1 MQATVELMPINPL
14 QTHAR
19 LFSMLVLSWAL
30 ASCGTSTPR
39 VVCPASSSSSTTCTC
54 GSGTAACPISPGPAF
69 LYASGGGTIAG
80 FSIDHSTGALSQVAT
95 ATGPSISYGLAA
107 VNNQFL
113 FASDR
118 SQGQMDG
125 FSINQTT
132 GVLTTLQGS
141 PFPAGTLSAPTGLAS
156 PSGSSFLYAADIA
169 AVDSFTVNS
178 AGMPSAIMGSPF
190 PSGSSLF
197 LAADPS
203 GEFLYAPDANPPGS
217 VIAFT
222 ISSTGALTAVP
233 DSPFAIPGQTDS
245 LPTGIVDTGSY
256 VYVTLSLTSQ
266 IAAFSIVTGTGAL
279 TPVPNS
285 PFPTGAN
292 PAAIVFANGFLY
304 VLNDGS
310 ISGYSINSSSGVLT
324 PLSGSPFAI
333 VGLAIAADSLDQYLY
348 VSGLT
353 GIQAF
358 SIDPIS
364 GSLTPVAGSPF
375 PASLTLPQVLTVVQI
390 PPP

>member
-1 MQATVELMPINPL
+1 
-14 QTHAR
+14 
-19 LFSMLVLSWAL
+19 
-30 ASCGTSTPR
+30 
-39 VVCPASSSSSTTCTC
+39 
-54 GSGTAACPISPGPAF
+54 
-69 LYASGGGTIAG
+69 
-80 FSIDHSTGALSQVAT
+80 
-95 ATGPSISYGLAA
+95 
-107 VNNQFL
+107 
-113 FASDR
+113 
-118 SQGQMDG
+118 
-125 FSINQTT
+125 
-132 GVLTTLQGS
+132 
-141 PFPAGTLSAPTGLAS
+141 
-156 PSGSSFLYAADIA
+156 
-169 AVDSFTVNS
+169 
-178 AGMPSAIMGSPF
+178 
-190 PSGSSLF
+190 
-197 LAADPS
+197 
-203 GEFLYAPDANPPGS
+203 
-217 VIAFT
+217 
-222 ISSTGALTAVP
+222 
-233 DSPFAIPGQTDS
+233 
-245 LPTGIVDTGSY
+245 
-256 VYVTLSLTSQ
+256 
-266 IAAFSIVTGTGAL
+266 
-279 TPVPNS
+279 VPNS